1 MLLPNAYGEVMSVRT
16 LEKSVKSY
24 NNKRGVMRSGL
35 HIFRNVY
42 AKKWI
47 VAGGDIFRLQKLL
60 NHNSLNMVKEYV
72 DMFTEDL
79 QKDFDKFNALEQL
92 QENKNHIKMR

>member
-1 MLLPNAYGEVMSVRT
+1 MGRILKTILLEYLQYRSAETSEDFLFPNAYGEPMSVRT

-47 VAGGDIFRLQKLL
+47 IAGGDNLIRYGY
-60 NHNSLNMVKEYV
+60 NSKIVNEIYG
-72 DMFTEDL
+72 
-79 QKDFDKFNALEQL
+79 FDVV
-92 QENKNHIKMR
+92 